1 MQHRVIFVLLDGL
14 CLQTAQTCM
23 GSLSAL
29 LAAERGV
36 LLQVRSELPSLS
48 RPLYE
53 CLLTGSTPLQSGIM
67 HNAVVRRSNQQSVFD
82 LASAQGRVTA
92 ASAYHWVSELYNHA
106 PFDPVRDRIIN
117 DPQAAI
123 AHGVFYQWDDYPDE
137 AVFFDA
143 EMLRQRY
150 QPDLLMIHPMNI
162 DDTGHHYGSDSSQ
175 YRNVVRRDDVY
186 LSYYMAQWLQDGY
199 QVIITADHGMN
210 TDGTHGGQLAVERAV
225 PLFLFG
231 EAFVK
236 EHKDPANVV
245 KQTEICGLLCELLGL
260 EHQKAYPQGV
270 LHG

>member
-23 GSLSAL
+23 GSLGAL

-106 PFDPVRDRIIN
+106 PFD
-117 DPQAAI
+117 
-123 AHGVFYQWDDYPDE
+123 WDDYPDE

-210 TDGTHGGQLAVERAV
+210 TDGTHGGQLAVERDV